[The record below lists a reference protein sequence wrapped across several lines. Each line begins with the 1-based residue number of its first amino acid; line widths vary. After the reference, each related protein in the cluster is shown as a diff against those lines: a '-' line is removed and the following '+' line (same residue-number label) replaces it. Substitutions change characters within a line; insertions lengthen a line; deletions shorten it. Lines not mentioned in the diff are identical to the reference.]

1 MPRKSGSGWS
11 VNPSRLIRYAR
22 STSSGRYPLGRPT
35 PRAGLYGLR
44 LRDFFGPGLGSA
56 TCTSGPAT
64 RAAFL
69 AFCTTATLAPTWR
82 LSDSTWNGR
91 ILIRHYH
98 GTTPNAADTSA
109 WRGRICPEATGGGL
123 ASILR
128 GHVAS
133 GGCGPRIL
141 VPLTTAASRSSGSP
155 AAESHANRSSLS
167 KKPGCPAIA
176 DPPCPQRHGISDQPQ
191 LPAVFRGV
199 HLPHSVNTQR

>member
-1 MPRKSGSGWS
+1 MPRKSASCWS
-11 VNPSRLIRYAR
+11 VNPSRLIRYTR
-22 STSSGRYPLGRPT
+22 SATSGRYPLGRPT
-35 PRAGLYGLR
+35 RRAGLYGLR
-44 LRDFFGPGLGSA
+44 LRDFV
-56 TCTSGPAT
+56 GPAT
-64 RAAFL
+64 REAFL

-141 VPLTTAASRSSGSP
+141 VPLTTAASRPSGSP
-155 AAESHANRSSLS
+155 
-167 KKPGCPAIA
+167 
-176 DPPCPQRHGISDQPQ
+176 
-191 LPAVFRGV
+191 
-199 HLPHSVNTQR
+199 